1 MDMSRDL
8 SPTAYVVLGLVAVR
22 PAGGHELAAFAQ
34 RSIAAFFPLT
44 RSHVFSELAR
54 LHREGLLEATEVPQ
68 ERFPTKRVYAITDEG
83 EAVLC
88 RWLEESAIGPD
99 RQRNGFLVRI
109 FFADRMSPDRIEALL
124 GEYETAAATRRDQL
138 AEVVDRLA
146 DRPESVYRR
155 ATAMFGARMEQAK
168 LDWVAEV
175 RPLLGDA
182 AAAGTVRR

>member
-1 MDMSRDL
+1 MPREL
-8 SPTAYVVLGLVAVR
+8 SPTAYVVLGLVSVR
-22 PAGGHELAAFAQ
+22 TAAGGHELAAFAE

-54 LHREGLLEATEVPQ
+54 LHRAGLLDATVVPQ
-68 ERFPTKRVYAITDEG
+68 ERFPTKRVYAITEEG
-83 EAVLC
+83 EAVLR
-88 RWLEESAIGPD
+88 RWLEDAEIGPD

-124 GEYETAAATRRDQL
+124 DQYERAAIVRRDQL
-138 AEVVDRLA
+138 AEVVGRLA
-146 DRPESVYRR
+146 DRPQSVYRR

-175 RPLLGDA
+175 RPLLLDA
-182 AAAGTVRR
+182 TAGAGRQ